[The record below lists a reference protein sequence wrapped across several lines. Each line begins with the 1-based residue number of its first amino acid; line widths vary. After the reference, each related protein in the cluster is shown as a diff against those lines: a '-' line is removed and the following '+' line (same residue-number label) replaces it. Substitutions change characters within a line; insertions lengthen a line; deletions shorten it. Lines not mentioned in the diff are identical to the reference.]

1 MSKFNL
7 KIKFQLQV
15 CFIAIV
21 IEIVI
26 VFYELSVFVLNNFV
40 TLYNKFSHSVT
51 QKNQQL
57 KEMNIPHT
65 SNPRIVIIGGGFAGL
80 ALAKRLKNKNVQV
93 VLLDKHN
100 YHTFQPLL
108 YQVATGGLEAGS
120 IAYPIRKVIQE
131 YKDFYF
137 RLTSVKEIDTKNQ
150 KIISEIGDLHYDYL
164 VIATGSKTNYFGNK
178 EIERNS
184 MSMKTIPQSLNIRS
198 LILENFE
205 QAVLTKDEADRN
217 ALMNFVLVGAGPTG
231 VELAGALAEMKRA
244 ILQKDYPDLD
254 ISKMEINL
262 IQSGDRVLNTM
273 SEKSSVAA
281 ERFLLDLG
289 VKVWKNIR
297 VTNYDG
303 RTISTNSDL
312 SIDSATVIWTAGV
325 QGALIHGL
333 DAESLVE
340 RVERIRVNQYNQVAG
355 YNNIFAVGDIASM
368 ETTNYPQGHPMMAQP
383 AIQQGHL
390 LGENLIKLIA
400 NQPMKPF
407 EYNDKGS
414 MATIG
419 RNLAVVDLPSYH
431 FHGFFA
437 WIVWMMVHL
446 LSLIGFKNKAVV
458 FMNWMYNYIRFDRE
472 GRLIVRPYK
481 KRSFVTFT
489 SDEV

>member
-1 MSKFNL
+1 
-7 KIKFQLQV
+7 
-15 CFIAIV
+15 
-21 IEIVI
+21 
-26 VFYELSVFVLNNFV
+26 
-40 TLYNKFSHSVT
+40 
-51 QKNQQL
+51 
-57 KEMNIPHT
+57 MNIPH
-65 SNPRIVIIGGGFAGL
+65 SDKKRVVIIGGGFAGL
-80 ALAKRLKNKNVQV
+80 SIAKKLRNKNLQV

-137 RLTSVKEIDTKNQ
+137 RLTSVKEIDTPNQ

-205 QAVLTKDEADRN
+205 QAVLTTNEADKN
-217 ALMNFVLVGAGPTG
+217 ALINFVLVGAGPTG

-273 SEKSSVAA
+273 SEKSSLAA
-281 ERFLLDLG
+281 ENFLVDLG
-289 VKVWKNIR
+289 VIVHKNVR

-303 RTISTNSDL
+303 RTITTNSNL
-312 SIDSATVIWTAGV
+312 TFETATVIWTAGV
-325 QGALIHGL
+325 QGAAIHGL
-333 DAESLVE
+333 DSKSLVE
-340 RVERIRVNQYNQVAG
+340 RVERIRVNQFNQVVG
-355 YNNIFAVGDIASM
+355 YDNIFAIGDIASM
-368 ETTNYPQGHPMMAQP
+368 ESEKYPQGHPMMAQP
-383 AIQQGHL
+383 ALQQGAL
-390 LGENLIKLIA
+390 LGENLVKLLA
-400 NQPMKPF
+400 NKPMKPF

-419 RNLAVVDLPSYH
+419 RNLAVVDLPKYH
-431 FHGFFA
+431 FNGLFA
-437 WIVWMMVHL
+437 WFVWMFVHL
-446 LSLIGFKNKAVV
+446 FSLIGFKNKAVV
-458 FMNWMYNYIRFDRE
+458 FLNWVYNYVRFDRE
-472 GRLIVRPYK
+472 GRLIVRPFK